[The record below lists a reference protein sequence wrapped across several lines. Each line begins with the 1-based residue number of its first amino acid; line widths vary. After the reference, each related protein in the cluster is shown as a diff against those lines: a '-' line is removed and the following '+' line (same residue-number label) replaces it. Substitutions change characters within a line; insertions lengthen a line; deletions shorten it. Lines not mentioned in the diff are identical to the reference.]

1 MSLLIVSVGVL
12 TVAVAALVFSNL
24 KLWIELKAMQ
34 KSTHTVAY
42 VSPEQFQE
50 VTEEAKKS
58 LSNEPF
64 DNIM

>member
-12 TVAVAALVFSNL
+12 AVAVAALVFSNM

-42 VSPEQFQE
+42 VSPGQFQE
-50 VTEEAKKS
+50 VTDEAKKA
-58 LSNEPF
+58 LSKEPF
-64 DNIM
+64 DNIV

>member
-64 DNIM
+64 YNIM